1 MNLKR
6 CANGHYYDA
15 DKYEECPRCGSR
27 EVSSIK
33 TAKSQQVS
41 PVQEQ
46 AAPQVQSSSWSKKWL
61 TGWLACI
68 EGDLAG
74 MVYELKKGKNTI
86 GGTDGQDINLGAD
99 AQVARAC
106 QAVVEYDPETRV
118 FSASAGDS
126 REMSYVNGQVVLFN
140 LELHGRDILQVGG
153 EKLMFIPLC
162 GKDFAWEGTEEEP

>member
-1 MNLKR
+1 
-6 CANGHYYDA
+6 
-15 DKYEECPRCGSR
+15 
-27 EVSSIK
+27 
-33 TAKSQQVS
+33 
-41 PVQEQ
+41 
-46 AAPQVQSSSWSKKWL
+46 
-61 TGWLACI
+61 
-68 EGDLAG
+68 
-74 MVYELKKGKNTI
+74 MVHELKKGKNTI